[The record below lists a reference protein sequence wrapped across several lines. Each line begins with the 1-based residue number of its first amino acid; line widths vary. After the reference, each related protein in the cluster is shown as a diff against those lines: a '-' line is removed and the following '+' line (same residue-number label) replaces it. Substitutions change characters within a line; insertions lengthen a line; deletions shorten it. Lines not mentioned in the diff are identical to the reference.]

1 MDRESQLV
9 RRTPP
14 PRHGWCMR
22 LLLATTIDP
31 RTNSYIAYWDFV
43 TTAALI
49 YTALVTPVSSRE

>member
-1 MDRESQLV
+1 
-9 RRTPP
+9 
-14 PRHGWCMR
+14 MR

-49 YTALVTPVSSRE
+49 YTALVTPVEVPTTGL